1 MAIELNITLFR
12 QRFQQFAIPA
22 VFPDPVISMQWLM
35 ASQYVSDGQAVFSE
49 DMPDA
54 ARELALQQMTA
65 HLMALQCIISAGGTY
80 SGQGGVTTA
89 ATIDKVSVTLAA
101 PPYGTSAWRFWLNTT
116 PYGQALLALLTA
128 QSVGGFAYGGSP
140 VLGFRGAAGGF
151 R

>member
-1 MAIELNITLFR
+1 MAIELDIPLFR
-12 QRFQQFAIPA
+12 QRFPQFGISA
-22 VFPDPVISMQWLM
+22 VFPDPVVTMQWLV
-35 ASQYVSDGQAVFSE
+35 ASQYVSAEVQPCE
-49 DMPDA
+49 DMTEA

-80 SGQGGVTTA
+80 TGQGGVTTA
-89 ATIDKVSVTLAA
+89 ATIDKVSVTLAP

-128 QSVGGFAYGGSP
+128 QAAGGFAYGGSP
-140 VLGFRGAAGGF
+140 VIGFRGAAGGF